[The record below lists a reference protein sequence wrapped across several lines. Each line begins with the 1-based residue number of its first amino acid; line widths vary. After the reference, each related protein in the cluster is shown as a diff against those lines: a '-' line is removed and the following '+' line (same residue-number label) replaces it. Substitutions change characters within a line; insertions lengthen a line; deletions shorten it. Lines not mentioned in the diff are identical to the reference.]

1 MGEYRSVARGL
12 VERGGNMIK
21 ELLEKVKE
29 NKKIRKMLKKSRYQ
43 KLKEKY
49 NTLENEYITYRKEKE
64 QEIDTLLD
72 KYTKLKL
79 KDIRSRKKLEK

>member
-1 MGEYRSVARGL
+1 
-12 VERGGNMIK
+12 MIK

-64 QEIDTLLD
+64 QEIDTLLN

>member
-1 MGEYRSVARGL
+1 
-12 VERGGNMIK
+12 MIQD
-21 ELLEKVKE
+21 LLNKIDE
-29 NKKIRKMLKKSRYQ
+29 NKKIRKMLKKSKYQ

-49 NTLENEYITYRKEKE
+49 NTLENEYLTYRKEKE
-64 QEIDTLLD
+64 QEFDTLLD